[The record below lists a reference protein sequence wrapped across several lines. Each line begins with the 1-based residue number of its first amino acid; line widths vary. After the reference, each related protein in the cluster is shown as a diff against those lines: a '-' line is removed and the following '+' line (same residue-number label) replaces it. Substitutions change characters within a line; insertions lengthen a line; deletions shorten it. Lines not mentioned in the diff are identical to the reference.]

1 MHAKYH
7 GHKSMHREIVL
18 VLVATLVVA
27 QILLVQWK
35 QRHCQSYNAISLSER
50 QLFYFCPRGEFS
62 VLTSYIIFRANHR
75 PLSGKTLRLLY
86 TGFILIYKLSYAI
99 GVVGYSAMM
108 LTMFGFNLFFGGI
121 PTRNVSNNICGV
133 CRQKIFAA
141 INEERITENT
151 YYILSVFH
159 ESCIRG
165 WCTAGKK
172 EASPYRSE
180 KVDLKRMLSNPY
192 PFPHKC
198 MGMHLLYG
206 TLLDWLCYLMAW

>member
-18 VLVATLVVA
+18 VLIATLVVA

-50 QLFYFCPRGEFS
+50 QLFCS
-62 VLTSYIIFRANHR
+62 CIALW
-75 PLSGKTLRLLY
+75 
-86 TGFILIYKLSYAI
+86 
-99 GVVGYSAMM
+99 
-108 LTMFGFNLFFGGI
+108 
-121 PTRNVSNNICGV
+121 
-133 CRQKIFAA
+133 QKIFAA
-141 INEERITENT
+141 INEESLKIPT
-151 YYILSVFH
+151 ISFPFH

-180 KVDLKRMLSNPY
+180 KVDLKRMWECTPV
-192 PFPHKC
+192 
-198 MGMHLLYG
+198 LYG
-206 TLLDWLCYLMAW
+206 QLLDWLYINYSLGLEQD

>member
-35 QRHCQSYNAISLSER
+35 QRHCQLYNAIS
-50 QLFYFCPRGEFS
+50 F
-62 VLTSYIIFRANHR
+62 
-75 PLSGKTLRLLY
+75 
-86 TGFILIYKLSYAI
+86 
-99 GVVGYSAMM
+99 
-108 LTMFGFNLFFGGI
+108 GI

-206 TLLDWLCYLMAW
+206 TLLDWLCYLMTLIALWV